1 MASSS
6 DHDSKQLLF
15 NNAFQN
21 VCRFR
26 DIRGQRFA
34 VLAPKI
40 PYYVTYDPDFDMMRL
55 RWARATVP
63 LRTLITNY

>member
-1 MASSS
+1 MASS

-26 DIRGQRFA
+26 ENRGQRFA

-40 PYYVTYDPDFDMMRL
+40 PCYVTKDLNVDKMRL
-55 RWARATVP
+55 RWSRATVR
-63 LRTLITNY
+63 LLTLITNY

>member
-21 VCRFR
+21 FCRFR
-26 DIRGQRFA
+26 ENLGQRFA

-40 PYYVTYDPDFDMMRL
+40 PYYVTYDINVDMMRL
-55 RWARATVP
+55 RWSRATIP
-63 LRTLITNY
+63 LLTLITNY